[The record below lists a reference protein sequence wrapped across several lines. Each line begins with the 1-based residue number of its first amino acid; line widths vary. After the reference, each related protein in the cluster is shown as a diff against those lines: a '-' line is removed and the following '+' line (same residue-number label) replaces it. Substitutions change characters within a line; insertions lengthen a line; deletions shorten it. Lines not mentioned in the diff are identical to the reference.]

1 MADTSDPFEPGI
13 PVAEAKNRMDTLQ
26 VDFEQTCDLLTGRL
40 VRLFEGVKYQFA
52 ILALIGEVPRDA
64 EVRVRRAFMDRFRD
78 DGRFRSETL
87 SQACQTVPDL
97 QSVVDRFNVLRDTR
111 NTVVHAHYGESMIFV
126 AGMGEPVFR
135 GKDAD
140 GEMTLISA
148 TALREAIGDAEQ
160 LLEDSAAYGP
170 ILNER
175 RRA

>member
-1 MADTSDPFEPGI
+1 MADTRNPFEPEI
-13 PVAEAKNRMDTLQ
+13 PVEEAMNRMDAVQ
-26 VDFEQTCDLLTGRL
+26 ADFEQTCDLLIGRL

-52 ILALIGEVPRDA
+52 ILALIGEVPHDA
-64 EVRVRRAFMDRFRD
+64 EMSVQRAFMDKFRD
-78 DGRFRSETL
+78 DGRFRSKTL
-87 SQACQTVPDL
+87 SRACQTVPEL

-111 NTVVHAHYGESMIFV
+111 NTVVHAHYGESMVFL
-126 AGMGEPVFR
+126 AGMGEPVFQ

-148 TALREAIGDAEQ
+148 TALRQTIEDAEK

-170 ILNER
+170 SLNER